1 MRLDPCLPRHPKHLR
16 LLPDNESR
24 ADPSDCSPARR
35 LREQACALLCSA
47 TARGLRHDVAK
58 RRHRERAIRGEH
70 QSVSAA
76 RYVDPN
82 NRRLMHEAHTI
93 CRVETTPRWN
103 LHSNQLA
110 AVQRGPATRTSNTVS
125 ETAPARDELI
135 VELNR
140 QKDATKAVIQGSQT
154 VSQKLGPLGESVQQ
168 TKQVAA
174 ENLILRREVDA
185 TQQRL
190 NALEGEPPRQKQ
202 SRPSSPAED
211 RSEKSDW

>member
-1 MRLDPCLPRHPKHLR
+1 MK
-16 LLPDNESR
+16 
-24 ADPSDCSPARR
+24 
-35 LREQACALLCSA
+35 ALLIPLTVLLLAGCASKRA
-47 TARGLRHDVAK
+47 PSVAV
-58 RRHRERAIRGEH
+58 RPRAVSGTTLPSEGIE
-70 QSVSAA
+70 SVRYAENIKAYPLA

-93 CRVETTPRWN
+93 YRVVTTPRWN

-140 QKDATKAVIQGSQT
+140 QKEATKAVIQGSQT
-154 VSQKLGPLGESVQQ
+154 VSQKLGQLGESVQQ

-174 ENLILRREVDA
+174 ENVILRREVDA

-190 NALEGEPPRQKQ
+190 NALEGELRRQKQ

-211 RSEKSDW
+211 PSEKSDW

>member
-1 MRLDPCLPRHPKHLR
+1 MKAVLIPLTVLLLAGCASKRAPSVAVRPRAVSGTTLPSEGI
-16 LLPDNESR
+16 ESVR
-24 ADPSDCSPARR
+24 
-35 LREQACALLCSA
+35 CAENIKAYPL
-47 TARGLRHDVAK
+47 
-58 RRHRERAIRGEH
+58 
-70 QSVSAA
+70 A

-93 CRVETTPRWN
+93 YRVETTPRWN

-110 AVQRGPATRTSNTVS
+110 AVQRGPATRTSNTLS

-140 QKDATKAVIQGSQT
+140 QKEATNAVIQGSQT
-154 VSQKLGPLGESVQQ
+154 VSQKLGQLGESVQQ

-174 ENLILRREVDA
+174 ENVILRREVDA

-190 NALEGEPPRQKQ
+190 QY
-202 SRPSSPAED
+202 SRRGTAQTKAIQTVVASGRPL
-211 RSEKSDW
+211 

>member
-1 MRLDPCLPRHPKHLR
+1 MKAVLIPLTV
-16 LLPDNESR
+16 LLLAGCASKR
-24 ADPSDCSPARR
+24 APSVAVR
-35 LREQACALLCSA
+35 LRAVSGTTLPSE
-47 TARGLRHDVAK
+47 GI
-58 RRHRERAIRGEH
+58 E
-70 QSVSAA
+70 SVRYAENIKAYPLA

-93 CRVETTPRWN
+93 YRVETTPRWN

-140 QKDATKAVIQGSQT
+140 QKEATKAVIQGSQT
-154 VSQKLGPLGESVQQ
+154 VSQKLGQLGESVQQ

-174 ENLILRREVDA
+174 ENVILRREVDA

-190 NALEGEPPRQKQ
+190 NALEGELRRQKQ
-202 SRPSSPAED
+202 SKPSSPAED
-211 RSEKSDW
+211 ASEKSDW

>member
-1 MRLDPCLPRHPKHLR
+1 MKAVLIPLTVLLLAGCASKRAPSVAVRPRAVSGTTLPREGI
-16 LLPDNESR
+16 ESVR
-24 ADPSDCSPARR
+24 YAENIKAYPLAR
-35 LREQACALLCSA
+35 
-47 TARGLRHDVAK
+47 H
-58 RRHRERAIRGEH
+58 
-70 QSVSAA
+70 
-76 RYVDPN
+76 VDPN

-93 CRVETTPRWN
+93 YRVETTPRWN

-140 QKDATKAVIQGSQT
+140 QKEATKAVIQGSQT
-154 VSQKLGPLGESVQQ
+154 VSQKLGQLWESVQQ

-174 ENLILRREVDA
+174 ENAILRREVHA

-190 NALEGEPPRQKQ
+190 NALEGELRRQKP

-211 RSEKSDW
+211 PSEKSDW

>member
-1 MRLDPCLPRHPKHLR
+1 MRAYRDGRFVFL
-16 LLPDNESR
+16 
-24 ADPSDCSPARR
+24 
-35 LREQACALLCSA
+35 LRESA
-47 TARGLRHDVAK
+47 RSSAQEGSGKHFDLGLS
-58 RRHRERAIRGEH
+58 
-70 QSVSAA
+70 SVWRKDRIA

-93 CRVETTPRWN
+93 YRVVTTPRWN

-110 AVQRGPATRTSNTVS
+110 AVQRGPATHTSNTVS

-140 QKDATKAVIQGSQT
+140 QKEATKAVIQGSQT
-154 VSQKLGPLGESVQQ
+154 VSQKLGQLGESVQQ

-174 ENLILRREVDA
+174 ENVILRREVDA

-190 NALEGEPPRQKQ
+190 NALEGELRRQKQ
-202 SRPSSPAED
+202 SRLSSPLED
-211 RSEKSDW
+211 PL